1 VRIWKREYLVS
12 LHERSLKAGG
22 GHNNIKIGDI
32 VLLREDGTVRALWK
46 LAKIVEP
53 IMGRD
58 GHIRSARIQLM
69 SKDKVIKLRRPIQHL
84 IPLEV
89 SKLD

>member
-1 VRIWKREYLVS
+1 MRQREYLIS
-12 LHERSLKAGG
+12 LYERALNSGG
-22 GHNNIKIGDI
+22 RHNNIKVGDV
-32 VLLREDGTVRALWK
+32 VLLREVCALWK

-58 GHIRSARIQLM
+58 GHIRSANIQLM
-69 SKDKVIKLRRPIQHL
+69 SKDKVTKLRRPIQHL

-89 SKLD
+89 NKLD